1 MNRRRKIDTA
11 VAILY
16 FLLAAMYF
24 FVIWQEREA
33 YREGDD
39 YYAQI
44 RSLTEEGAVEV
55 GTDEEL
61 VDSEAAESLAEAVT
75 TTDDATEGGGS
86 GEGES
91 GRDGLER
98 ISEDDVAKSADAVMK
113 VTAGADALQLPKVD
127 FETLR
132 ETCPDLVAWLYC
144 PGTVID
150 NPIVQGDDNS
160 YYLTH
165 LADGTKNKNGCL
177 FIDMSNVS
185 DFSDDNT
192 LIYGHNMASGSM
204 FASLLDYADQDYYQA
219 HPVMYLITEDTTYRV
234 DLFSAYTTNPEGD
247 AYYINLGGKEPFMNW
262 IADCAKQSDF
272 QTSMTLRASDHMITL
287 STCAYSA
294 KNARYVV
301 QGRLTEMEE
310 N

>member
-11 VAILY
+11 VAILC

-24 FVIWQEREA
+24 FMTWQEMEA

-44 RSLTEEGAVEV
+44 RSPTEV
-55 GTDEEL
+55 GVAEAGVVEDV
-61 VDSEAAESLAEAVT
+61 VDPEAEAVI
-75 TTDDATEGGGS
+75 TDDLAE
-86 GEGES
+86 GEGEGGAGEGEF
-91 GRDGLER
+91 GRKGLEQ
-98 ISEDDVAKSADAVMK
+98 IVEDDVAKSADAVME
-113 VTAGADALQLPKVD
+113 VLARADGLRLPKVD

-132 ETCPDLVAWLYC
+132 KTCPDLVAWLYC

-150 NPIVQGDDNS
+150 YPIVQGDDNS
-160 YYLTH
+160 YYLNH

-177 FIDMSNVS
+177 FIDTSNAS

-219 HPVMYLITEDTTYRV
+219 HPVMYLITEAATYQV

-247 AYYINLGGKEPFMNW
+247 AYYINLSGKEPFKNW
-262 IADCAKQSDF
+262 IADCARQSDF
-272 QTSMTLRASDHMITL
+272 QTNMTLRASDHMITL

-301 QGRLTEMEE
+301 QGRLTKMEE